1 MCATAQG
8 EMSATI
14 FYYPGSYVRLV
25 PALRTRLTSG
35 GVPSAN
41 VKIGVSTN
49 FDKLCGCVLQASCR
63 CTLLHGLHPMMLIRT
78 WPAGASL

>member
-25 PALRTRLTSG
+25 PALRTAPDVRGRALRQRQDRRQHQ
-35 GVPSAN
+35 
-41 VKIGVSTN
+41 
-49 FDKLCGCVLQASCR
+49 F
-63 CTLLHGLHPMMLIRT
+63 
-78 WPAGASL
+78 